1 AECKSYRDRLFHW
14 IKNGGTMKGKPGY
27 TGNDREMQDL
37 VEATR
42 IAAFP
47 PDKMKTYKKDIMTE
61 LDIII
66 ANRKSYRKG
75 LAEGEAKGKAEG
87 IAEGAHDKA
96 LSTAK
101 NMLAKSIDA
110 ETIAECTGL
119 SLDEVRALL

>member
-14 IKNGGTMKGKPGY
+14 IKNGGIMKGEPGY
-27 TGNDREMQDL
+27 TGNDQEMQGL

-75 LAEGEAKGKAEG
+75 LAEGAR
-87 IAEGAHDKA
+87 DKA
-96 LSTAK
+96 VSTAK
-101 NMLAKSIDA
+101 NMLEKGIDA
-110 ETIAECTGL
+110 ETIAECTDLPLG
-119 SLDEVRALL
+119 EVRKLLTGTSGRN